1 MQMKIKC
8 DYCGNY
14 IEQSSETCEHCGAPN
29 TQYKRT
35 ASLQPETIEQLKD
48 WYVAHN
54 LPDENVT
61 RFFIGKDYKG
71 ARAFGIYRDSNGD
84 FVVYKNKSDG
94 TRAERYRGDDEA
106 FAVNELYQ
114 KLRSEIVNQ
123 KARNGADSS
132 GFRERILKKMIIG
145 LILSYFSIFLIVGVM
160 SVVLANLD
168 GGHKSGYYRYE
179 DKYYYYFDDNFYYYN
194 DTYDDWTKYSGDF
207 AEDVEEYYVDDDV
220 PEYVDNF
227 RGSSAYEQAYQD
239 YLESQTYDD
248 DDWDSDS
255 TWDTS
260 DSWDSGGTDW
270 GSDW

>member
-1 MQMKIKC
+1 MKIKC

-14 IEQSSETCEHCGAPN
+14 IDQHDEKCECCGAPN
-29 TQYKRT
+29 ANYKRT
-35 ASLQPETIEQLKD
+35 ANLQPETIEQLKD

-71 ARAFGIYRDSNGD
+71 ARAFGIFRDSNGD

-94 TRAERYRGDDEA
+94 TRAERYRGEDEA

-114 KLRSEIVNQ
+114 KLRNEIANQ
-123 KARNGADSS
+123 KARNGKS
-132 GFRERILKKMIIG
+132 GSVSGESDFYKRARKTIITTFICVFG
-145 LILSYFSIFLIVGVM
+145 FSLISVFLVNMDFGPK
-160 SVVLANLD
+160 D
-168 GGHKSGYYRYE
+168 GYYRYE
-179 DKYYYYFDDNFYYYN
+179 DQYYYHYNNNFYYY
-194 DTYDDWTKYSGDF
+194 DDVYDDWSKYSGDF
-207 AEDVEEYYVDDDV
+207 TEDVEEYYVDDDI
-220 PEYVDNF
+220 PEYVDDF
-227 RGSSAYEQAYQD
+227 KDSATYEQAYQD

>member
-1 MQMKIKC
+1 MKIKC

-14 IEQSSETCEHCGAPN
+14 IEESSESCEHCGAPN
-29 TQYKRT
+29 AQYKRT
-35 ASLQPETIEQLKD
+35 ANAQPETIQQLKD

-71 ARAFGIYRDSNGD
+71 ARAFGIYQDINGD

-94 TRAERYRGDDEA
+94 SRAERYRGDDEA

-114 KLRSEIVNQ
+114 KLRLEIANQ
-123 KARNGADSS
+123 KARGGKPSS
-132 GFRERILKKMIIG
+132 SSKLDQTMKRLNKAVGISFVIFFG
-145 LILSYFSIFLIVGVM
+145 VALI
-160 SVVLANLD
+160 SVFFVNMKD
-168 GGHKSGYYRYE
+168 KHKDGYYQYE
-179 DKYYYYFDDNFYYYN
+179 DQYYYYYDRNFYYYN
-194 DTYDDWTKYSGDF
+194 DTYDDWEKYSGEF

-227 RGSSAYEQAYQD
+227 KDSETYEKAYQE
-239 YLESQTYDD
+239 YLERQSYDD
-248 DDWDSDS
+248 DDWDSGS
-255 TWDTS
+255 TWDSS

-270 GSDW
+270 DSDW

>member
-1 MQMKIKC
+1 MKVKC

-14 IEQSSETCEHCGAPN
+14 IEQSSENCEHCGAPN
-29 TQYKRT
+29 AQYKRT
-35 ASLQPETIEQLKD
+35 ANAQPVTIEQLKD

-84 FVVYKNKSDG
+84 YVVYKNKSDG

-114 KLRSEIVNQ
+114 KLRLEIANQ
-123 KARNGADSS
+123 KARNGKPVSS
-132 GFRERILKKMIIG
+132 SKLEDKMKKLNKIIG
-145 LILSYFSIFLIVGVM
+145 ITFCVGFTAALI
-160 SVVLANLD
+160 SVFFVNIKD
-168 GGHKSGYYRYE
+168 NHKEGYYRYQNQ
-179 DKYYYYFDDNFYYYN
+179 YYYHYDNHFYYY
-194 DTYDDWTKYSGDF
+194 DDYEEDWSKYSGDF
-207 AEDVEEYYVDDDV
+207 TEDVDDYYVDDDV
-220 PEYVDNF
+220 PTDVDSF
-227 RGSSAYEQAYQD
+227 KSSEAYEKAYQN
-239 YLESQTYDD
+239 YIERQTYDD
-248 DDWDSDS
+248 DDWDSGS

-270 GSDW
+270 DSDW